1 MNPYRVRVWSV
12 FREVLTGHG
21 PFPTALDFGAG
32 DGWFGRQML
41 DTGTVIDLTPVDVQ
55 ARPRTFVP
63 IRLYDGN
70 RLPLPDRGF
79 DLVYAVDVFH
89 HCPDPPAALAD
100 ALRCAGRYFL
110 LKDHT
115 YRTVAG
121 RLTLCVLDELG
132 NRRFGI
138 PSLYKYQRGWDWF
151 SVIEAA
157 GFRRVALVHPTRCH
171 VRTLGALTNAL
182 QFVGL
187 WERAEPA

>member
-12 FREVLTGHG
+12 LRDVLTGRG
-21 PFPTALDFGAG
+21 PFRTAMDFGAG

-41 DTGTVIDLTPVDVQ
+41 DSGTVTDLTPVDVQ
-55 ARPRTFVP
+55 ARPMTFVP
-63 IRLYDGN
+63 VRLYDGT
-70 RLPLPDRGF
+70 RLPLADREF

-89 HCPDPPAALAD
+89 HCPDPVAALAD

-121 RLTLCVLDELG
+121 RLTLCALDELG

-151 SVIEAA
+151 SVIEAT

-171 VRTLGALTNAL
+171 TRVLGALTNGL

-187 WERAEPA
+187 WERTESA